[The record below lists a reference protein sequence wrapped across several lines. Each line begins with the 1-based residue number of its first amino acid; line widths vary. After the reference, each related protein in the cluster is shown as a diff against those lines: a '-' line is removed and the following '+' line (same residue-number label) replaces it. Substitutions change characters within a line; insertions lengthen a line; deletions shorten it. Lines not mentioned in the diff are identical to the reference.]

1 MAAAQS
7 QELALAVR
15 NTCGSRFP
23 GWGFPVASVGSAA
36 VGIDRPETVQRMSDE
51 QQPQPKPKRSS
62 PRRKGLQIDAPGFEA
77 DISEETAQTFLD
89 YTGGAWVWVV
99 LSLAL
104 SIVVL
109 AVCLG
114 LSWLI

>member
-1 MAAAQS
+1 MAARRLERESEA
-7 QELALAVR
+7 R
-15 NTCGSRFP
+15 NTCKSRFP
-23 GWGFPVASVGSAA
+23 GWGFPVAGVGSAA
-36 VGIDRPETVQRMSDE
+36 VGIDRPETVQRMNDE
-51 QQPQPKPKRSS
+51 QQPQPQPKRSS

-77 DISEETAQTFLD
+77 EVSEDTAQTFLD

>member
-1 MAAAQS
+1 
-7 QELALAVR
+7 
-15 NTCGSRFP
+15 
-23 GWGFPVASVGSAA
+23 
-36 VGIDRPETVQRMSDE
+36 MSDE

-62 PRRKGLQIDAPGFEA
+62 PRKRGLQIDAPGFEA
-77 DISEETAQTFLD
+77 EVSEDTAQTFLD
-89 YTGGAWVWVV
+89 YTGTAWVWVV

>member
-1 MAAAQS
+1 
-7 QELALAVR
+7 
-15 NTCGSRFP
+15 
-23 GWGFPVASVGSAA
+23 
-36 VGIDRPETVQRMSDE
+36 MSDDE
-51 QQPQPKPKRSS
+51 QRQQPKQPAKRQTT
-62 PRRKGLQIDAPGFEA
+62 RRQRAIQIDAPGLEA

-89 YTGGAWVWVV
+89 YTGSAWVWVV
-99 LSLAL
+99 LAIAL

>member
-1 MAAAQS
+1 MSRS
-7 QELALAVR
+7 QIPALAVR

-23 GWGFPVASVGSAA
+23 GWGFAVAGVRSAA
-36 VGIDRPETVQRMSDE
+36 VEIDRPDTVQRMSDE
-51 QQPQPKPKRSS
+51 QQPQKPQPRRSS
-62 PRRKGLQIDAPGFEA
+62 PRRKGFQIDAPGFEA
-77 DISEETAQTFLD
+77 EVSEDTAQTFLD

>member
-1 MAAAQS
+1 M
-7 QELALAVR
+7 LRVR

-23 GWGFPVASVGSAA
+23 GWGFPGAGVGSAA
-36 VGIDRPETVQRMSDE
+36 VGIDRPETVRRMSDE
-51 QQPQPKPKRSS
+51 QQLQPKPKRPS

-77 DISEETAQTFLD
+77 EVSEDTAQTFLD
-89 YTGGAWVWVV
+89 YTGSAWVWVV